1 MLIKII
7 LVLIVIALVIGLIVL
22 GYVQSPPDK
31 ALIISGLRKT
41 PRVLIGRAGWK
52 VPFFERKDFL
62 NLKLVSIQVQTAS
75 EVPTADYIN
84 ISVDAVA
91 NVKISKDNEMIAL
104 AAQNFLNAKTEYM
117 ATVAKEV
124 LEGSLREIVG
134 GMPLVDM
141 VQNREVFN
149 QKVAESASP
158 DLKKMGLEVVN
169 FNVQNFVDRN
179 GVIENLGID
188 NVVKIKKS
196 AEIARAES
204 ERDIAIAKA
213 NAEREAE
220 QTRIDTQTDIAKRQ
234 NDLAIKQAELK
245 KDADIK
251 QAEADAAYTIQQ
263 EEQRKTI
270 EVTRSNA
277 DIAKREM
284 EVSLMTKEAEVKE
297 QALNAEIK
305 KKADAELYKRQQDA
319 EAKKY
324 EMEKEAEAL
333 KAKAAAEAQAMR
345 AKAEAEAEAIRIK
358 GQAEAEVIQQKALA
372 EAEGIDKKAEAMK
385 KMGEAAILEM
395 YFNALPDI
403 VKNAAEPLSK
413 VDKITMYGDSQ
424 SSKLTG
430 DIINTM
436 TKVTDG
442 VREATG
448 VDLASVIAGFLG
460 GKAIASQSKDSNLAT
475 SETTVSN
482 EQVIP
487 DITESATGEDK

>member
-1 MLIKII
+1 MLPKII
-7 LVLIVIALVIGLIVL
+7 IAAVAIFVFVLLLVL

-52 VPFFERKDFL
+52 VPFFERRDLL
-62 NLKLVSIQVQTAS
+62 NLKLVSIQVQTSS

-91 NVKISKDNEMIAL
+91 NVKISNDPEMLSL
-104 AAQNFLNAKTEYM
+104 AAQNFLNAPTEYI
-117 ATVAKEV
+117 ASVAREV

-141 VQNREVFN
+141 VQNREAFN
-149 QKVAESASP
+149 QKVAESAGP
-158 DLKKMGLEVVN
+158 DLRKMGLEVVN

-188 NVVKIKKS
+188 NVVKIKKT

-213 NAEREAE
+213 NAQREAE
-220 QTRIDTQTDIAKRQ
+220 QTRIDTQTDIAQRQ
-234 NDLAIKQAELK
+234 NDLAIKQSELK
-245 KDADIK
+245 KEADVK

-284 EVSLMTKEAEVKE
+284 EVSLMTKEAQVKE

-305 KKADAELYKRQQDA
+305 KKADAELYKRQQEA
-319 EAKKY
+319 EAKRY

-333 KAKAAAEAQAMR
+333 KAKAAAEATAMR

-358 GQAEAEVIQQKALA
+358 GEAEAAVIKQKAVA

-395 YFNALPDI
+395 YFNILPEV

-413 VDKITMYGDSQ
+413 VEKITMYGESA

-430 DIINTM
+430 DIINTV

-442 VREATG
+442 VKESTG
-448 VDLASVIAGFLG
+448 VDLASVISGFLG
-460 GKAIASQSKDSNLAT
+460 GNAAGKLKDIIESKKDDAE
-475 SETTVSN
+475 SEAAV
-482 EQVIP
+482 
-487 DITESATGEDK
+487 TEE

>member
-1 MLIKII
+1 MLPKII
-7 LVLIVIALVIGLIVL
+7 IAAVAIFVFVLLLVL

-52 VPFFERKDFL
+52 VPFFERRDLL
-62 NLKLVSIQVQTAS
+62 NLKLVSIQVQTSS

-91 NVKISKDNEMIAL
+91 NVKISNDPEMLSL
-104 AAQNFLNAKTEYM
+104 AAQNFLNAPTEYI
-117 ATVAKEV
+117 ASVAREV

-141 VQNREVFN
+141 VQNREAFN
-149 QKVAESASP
+149 QKVAESAGP
-158 DLKKMGLEVVN
+158 DLRKMGLEVVN

-188 NVVKIKKS
+188 NVVKIKKT

-213 NAEREAE
+213 NAQREAE
-220 QTRIDTQTDIAKRQ
+220 QTRIDTQTDIAQRQ
-234 NDLAIKQAELK
+234 NDLAIKQSELK
-245 KDADIK
+245 KEADVK

-284 EVSLMTKEAEVKE
+284 EVSLMTKEAQVKE

-305 KKADAELYKRQQDA
+305 KKADAELYKRQQEA
-319 EAKKY
+319 EAKRY

-333 KAKAAAEAQAMR
+333 KAKAAAEATAMR

-358 GQAEAEVIQQKALA
+358 GEAEAAVIKQKAVA

-395 YFNALPDI
+395 YFNILPEV

-413 VDKITMYGDSQ
+413 VEKITMYGESA

-430 DIINTM
+430 DIINTV

-442 VREATG
+442 VKESTG
-448 VDLASVIAGFLG
+448 VDLASVISGFLG
-460 GKAIASQSKDSNLAT
+460 GNAAGKLKDIIENKKDDAE
-475 SETTVSN
+475 SEAAV
-482 EQVIP
+482 
-487 DITESATGEDK
+487 TEE

>member
-1 MLIKII
+1 MVGII
-7 LVLIVIALVIGLIVL
+7 IGSIVIVFVVVLIVL

-31 ALIISGLRKT
+31 ALIISGLRKV

-52 VPFFERKDFL
+52 VPFFERKDTL
-62 NLKLVSIQVQTAS
+62 NLKLVSIQVQTSS
-75 EVPTADYIN
+75 EVPTSDYIN

-91 NVKISKDNEMIAL
+91 NVKISNDTDMISL
-104 AAQNFLNAKTEYM
+104 ASQNFLNSSTDYI
-117 ATVAKEV
+117 ATVAREV

-134 GMPLVDM
+134 GMALVDM

-158 DLKKMGLEVVN
+158 DLRKMGLEVVN

-188 NVVKIKKS
+188 NVVKIKKT

-220 QTRIDTQTDIAKRQ
+220 QTKIDTQTDIAQRQ
-234 NDLAIKQAELK
+234 NELAIKKSELK
-245 KDADIK
+245 KQSDIK
-251 QAEADAAYTIQQ
+251 KAEADAAYTIQQ

-284 EVSLMTKEAEVKE
+284 EVSLMKKEAEVKE

-305 KKADAELYKRQQDA
+305 KKADAELYKRQQEA
-319 EAKKY
+319 EAKRY

-333 KAKAAAEAQAMR
+333 KTKANAEAQALK
-345 AKAEAEAEAIRIK
+345 AKADAEAEAIRIK
-358 GQAEAEVIQQKALA
+358 GQADAEVIRQKAIA

-395 YFNALPDI
+395 YFNALPEI
-403 VKNAAEPLSK
+403 VKNAAEPLAK
-413 VDKITMYGDSQ
+413 VDKITMYGDSH

-430 DIINTM
+430 DIINTV

-442 VREATG
+442 VKESTG
-448 VDLASVIAGFLG
+448 IDMPSVIAGFLG
-460 GKAIASQSKDSNLAT
+460 GNAVGKLNTKVEPTLDVAKEVIEEIKETNTKEKD
-475 SETTVSN
+475 
-482 EQVIP
+482 
-487 DITESATGEDK
+487 KK

>member
-1 MLIKII
+1 MEYLPII
-7 LVLIVIALVIGLIVL
+7 IALVVVFIIIMVL

-31 ALIISGLRKT
+31 ALIISGLRKK
-41 PRVLIGRAGWK
+41 PRVLIGRAGIM
-52 VPFFERKDFL
+52 VPFFERKDAL
-62 NLKLVSIQVQTAS
+62 NLRLMSIQVQTS
-75 EVPTADYIN
+75 TEVPTADYIN

-91 NVKISKDNEMIAL
+91 NVKISKEPDMITL
-104 AAQNFLNAKTEYM
+104 AAQNFLNAKTDYISS
-117 ATVAKEV
+117 VAREV

-141 VQNREVFN
+141 VQNREAFN
-149 QKVAESASP
+149 QKVAQSASP
-158 DLKKMGLEVVN
+158 DLRKMGLEVVN

-213 NAEREAE
+213 NAQREAE
-220 QTRIDTQTDIAKRQ
+220 QAKIDTQTDIAQRQ
-234 NDLAIKQAELK
+234 NALDIKQSELK
-245 KDADIK
+245 KQADIK
-251 QAEADAAYTIQQ
+251 KAEADAAYTIQQ

-297 QALNAEIK
+297 QALNAEIR
-305 KKADAELYKRQQDA
+305 KKADADLYKRQQDA

-324 EMEKEAEAL
+324 EMEKDAEAL
-333 KAKAAAEAQAMR
+333 KARAQAEAAALK
-345 AKAEAEAEAIRIK
+345 AKADAEAEAIRIK
-358 GQAEAEVIQQKALA
+358 GEAEAAVIRQKAVA
-372 EAEGIDKKAEAMK
+372 EADGIDKKAEAMK

-395 YFNALPDI
+395 YFNTLPEV
-403 VKNAAEPLSK
+403 VKNAAEPLAK
-413 VDKITMYGDSQ
+413 VDRITMYGDSK
-424 SSKLTG
+424 SSNLTG
-430 DIINTM
+430 DIINTV

-442 VREATG
+442 VKETTG
-448 VDLASVIAGFLG
+448 VDLPSIIAGFLG
-460 GKAIASQSKDSNLAT
+460 GKTIAENGAKFAASSAEPEVKTNPDNEGLNNSNF
-475 SETTVSN
+475 SN
-482 EQVIP
+482 KQ
-487 DITESATGEDK
+487 

>member
-1 MLIKII
+1 MIVKLVAALI
-7 LVLIVIALVIGLIVL
+7 VVVVVIALLIL

-31 ALIISGLRKT
+31 ALIISGLRKV

-52 VPFFERKDFL
+52 VPFFERKDTL
-62 NLKLVSIQVQTAS
+62 NLKLVSIQVQTSS

-91 NVKISKDNEMIAL
+91 NVKIGKEDDMIGL
-104 AAQNFLNAKTEYM
+104 AAQNFLNSPTDYIAN
-117 ATVAKEV
+117 VAKEV

-134 GMPLVDM
+134 GMALVDM
-141 VQNREVFN
+141 VQNREAFN
-149 QKVAESASP
+149 QKVQQSASP
-158 DLKKMGLEVVN
+158 DLRKMGLEVVN
-169 FNVQNFVDRN
+169 FNVQNFVDKN

-188 NVVKIKKS
+188 NVVKIKKT

-213 NAEREAE
+213 NSAREAKQAE
-220 QTRIDTQTDIAKRQ
+220 IDTQTDIAQRQ
-234 NDLAIKQAELK
+234 NDLSIKQSELK
-245 KDADIK
+245 KAADVK

-297 QALNAEIK
+297 QALNAEIR
-305 KKADAELYKRQQDA
+305 KKADAELYRRQQDA
-319 EAKKY
+319 EAKRY

-333 KAKAAAEAQAMR
+333 KAKANAEALALK
-345 AKAEAEAEAIRIK
+345 AKAEAEAEAIKIK
-358 GQAEAEVIQQKALA
+358 GEAEADVIRQKAVA

-395 YFNALPDI
+395 YFKVLPEV

-413 VDKITMYGDSQ
+413 VDKITMYGTSDSAR
-424 SSKLTG
+424 LTG
-430 DIINTM
+430 DIINTV

-442 VREATG
+442 VKEATG
-448 VDLASVIAGFLG
+448 VDLTSVISNFLG
-460 GKAIASQSKDSNLAT
+460 KTNPSNT
-475 SETTVSN
+475 PKPV
-482 EQVIP
+482 
-487 DITESATGEDK
+487 DES

>member
-1 MLIKII
+1 MLVKLII
-7 LVLIVIALVIGLIVL
+7 AAVVIFIFILLLIL

-52 VPFFERKDFL
+52 VPFFERKDVL
-62 NLKLVSIQVQTAS
+62 NLKLVSIQVQTSS

-91 NVKISKDNEMIAL
+91 NVKISNEPEMLSL
-104 AAQNFLNAKTEYM
+104 ASQNFLNAPTDYI
-117 ATVAKEV
+117 ASVAREV

-141 VQNREVFN
+141 VQNREAFN
-149 QKVAESASP
+149 QKVAESAGP
-158 DLKKMGLEVVN
+158 DLRKMGLEVVN

-188 NVVKIKKS
+188 NVVKIKKT

-213 NAEREAE
+213 NAQREAE
-220 QTRIDTQTDIAKRQ
+220 QTRIDTQTDIAQRQ
-234 NDLAIKQAELK
+234 NDLAIKQSELK
-245 KDADIK
+245 KEADVK

-284 EVSLMTKEAEVKE
+284 EVSLMTKEAQVKE

-305 KKADAELYKRQQDA
+305 KKADAELYKRQQEA
-319 EAKKY
+319 EAKRY

-333 KAKAAAEAQAMR
+333 KAKAAAEATAMR

-358 GQAEAEVIQQKALA
+358 GEAEAAVIKQKAVA

-395 YFNALPDI
+395 YFNILPEV

-413 VDKITMYGDSQ
+413 VEKITMYGESA

-430 DIINTM
+430 DIINTV

-442 VREATG
+442 VKESTG
-448 VDLASVIAGFLG
+448 VDLASVISGFLG
-460 GKAIASQSKDSNLAT
+460 GNAAGKLKDIVEGKQDDKAD
-475 SETTVSN
+475 EN
-482 EQVIP
+482 EAAV
-487 DITESATGEDK
+487 TEE

>member
-1 MLIKII
+1 MLPKII
-7 LVLIVIALVIGLIVL
+7 IAAVAIFVFVLLLVL

-52 VPFFERKDFL
+52 VPFFERRDLL
-62 NLKLVSIQVQTAS
+62 NLKLVSIQVQTSS

-91 NVKISKDNEMIAL
+91 NVKISNDPEMLSL
-104 AAQNFLNAKTEYM
+104 AAQNFLNAPTEYI
-117 ATVAKEV
+117 ASVAREV

-141 VQNREVFN
+141 VQNREAFN
-149 QKVAESASP
+149 QKVAESAGP
-158 DLKKMGLEVVN
+158 DLRKMGLEVVN

-188 NVVKIKKS
+188 NVVKIKKT

-213 NAEREAE
+213 NAQREAE
-220 QTRIDTQTDIAKRQ
+220 QTRIDTQTDIAQRQ
-234 NDLAIKQAELK
+234 NDLAIKQSELK
-245 KDADIK
+245 KEADVK

-284 EVSLMTKEAEVKE
+284 EVSLMTKEAQVKE

-305 KKADAELYKRQQDA
+305 KKADAELYKRQQEA
-319 EAKKY
+319 EAKRY

-333 KAKAAAEAQAMR
+333 KAKAAAEATAMR

-358 GQAEAEVIQQKALA
+358 GEAEAAVIKQKAVA

-395 YFNALPDI
+395 YFNILPEV

-413 VDKITMYGDSQ
+413 VEKITMYGESA

-430 DIINTM
+430 DIINTV

-442 VREATG
+442 VKESTG
-448 VDLASVIAGFLG
+448 VDLASVISGFLG
-460 GKAIASQSKDSNLAT
+460 GNAAGKLKDIIE
-475 SETTVSN
+475 SEKDDAESEAAV
-482 EQVIP
+482 
-487 DITESATGEDK
+487 TEE

>member
-1 MLIKII
+1 MLPKII
-7 LVLIVIALVIGLIVL
+7 IAAVAIFVFVLLLVL

-52 VPFFERKDFL
+52 VPFFERRDLL
-62 NLKLVSIQVQTAS
+62 NLKLVSIQVQTSS

-91 NVKISKDNEMIAL
+91 NVKISNDPEMLSL
-104 AAQNFLNAKTEYM
+104 AAQNFLNAPTEYI
-117 ATVAKEV
+117 ASVAREV

-141 VQNREVFN
+141 VQNREAFN
-149 QKVAESASP
+149 QKVAESAGP
-158 DLKKMGLEVVN
+158 DLRKMGLEVVN

-188 NVVKIKKS
+188 NVVKIKKT

-213 NAEREAE
+213 NAQREAE
-220 QTRIDTQTDIAKRQ
+220 QTRIDTQTDIAQRQ
-234 NDLAIKQAELK
+234 NDLAIKQSELK
-245 KDADIK
+245 KEADVK

-284 EVSLMTKEAEVKE
+284 EVSLMTKEAQVKE

-305 KKADAELYKRQQDA
+305 KKADAELYKRQQEA
-319 EAKKY
+319 EAKRY

-333 KAKAAAEAQAMR
+333 KAKAAAEATAMR

-358 GQAEAEVIQQKALA
+358 GEAEAAVIKQKAVA

-395 YFNALPDI
+395 YFNILPEV

-413 VDKITMYGDSQ
+413 VEKITMYGESA

-430 DIINTM
+430 DIINTV

-442 VREATG
+442 VKESTG
-448 VDLASVIAGFLG
+448 VDLASVISGFLG
-460 GKAIASQSKDSNLAT
+460 GNAAGKLK
-475 SETTVSN
+475 
-482 EQVIP
+482 
-487 DITESATGEDK
+487 DITESKKDDAESEAAVTEE

>member
-1 MLIKII
+1 MIIKIAI
-7 LVLIVIALVIGLIVL
+7 GAAALLVFVVLLIM

-31 ALIISGLRKT
+31 ALIISGIRKN

-52 VPFFERKDFL
+52 VPFFERKDLL
-62 NLKLVSIQVQTAS
+62 NLKLVSIQVQTS
-75 EVPTADYIN
+75 TEVPTADYIN

-91 NVKISKDNEMIAL
+91 NVKISTEPEMISL
-104 AAQNFLNAKTEYM
+104 ASQNFLNSQTDYIAS
-117 ATVAKEV
+117 VAKEV

-141 VQNREVFN
+141 VQNREAFN
-149 QKVAESASP
+149 QKVAESARP
-158 DLKKMGLEVVN
+158 DLRKMGLEVVN

-188 NVVKIKKS
+188 NVVKIKKT

-213 NAEREAE
+213 NAQREAE
-220 QTRIDTQTDIAKRQ
+220 QTRIDTQTDIAQRQ
-234 NDLAIKQAELK
+234 NELAIKQSELK
-245 KDADIK
+245 KDADVK

-270 EVTRSNA
+270 EITRSNA
-277 DIAKREM
+277 DIARREM

-333 KAKAAAEAQAMR
+333 KAKAAAEAAALK

-358 GQAEAEVIQQKALA
+358 GEVEASVIKQKAVA

-395 YFNALPDI
+395 YFNILPEV

-413 VDKITMYGDSQ
+413 VEKITMYGESA

-430 DIINTM
+430 DIINTV

-442 VREATG
+442 VRESTG

-460 GKAIASQSKDSNLAT
+460 GNTAAKLAAPT
-475 SETTVSN
+475 GDDADKEAAPTKESE
-482 EQVIP
+482 
-487 DITESATGEDK
+487 

>member
-1 MLIKII
+1 MLTKII
-7 LVLIVIALVIGLIVL
+7 IGAVVIVVFVVLLIL

-31 ALIISGLRKT
+31 ALIISGIRKN

-52 VPFFERKDFL
+52 VPFFERKDLL
-62 NLKLVSIQVQTAS
+62 NLKLVSIQVQTS
-75 EVPTADYIN
+75 TEVPTADYIN

-91 NVKISKDNEMIAL
+91 NVKISTDPDMISL
-104 AAQNFLNAKTEYM
+104 ASQNFLNAQTDYI
-117 ATVAKEV
+117 ASVAKEV

-141 VQNREVFN
+141 VQNREAFN
-149 QKVAESASP
+149 QKVAESARP
-158 DLKKMGLEVVN
+158 DLRKMGLEVVN

-188 NVVKIKKS
+188 NVVKIKKT

-213 NAEREAE
+213 NAQREAE

-234 NDLAIKQAELK
+234 NDLSIKQAELK

-251 QAEADAAYTIQQ
+251 KAEADAAYTIQQ

-270 EVTRSNA
+270 EITRSNA
-277 DIAKREM
+277 DIARREM

-297 QALNAEIK
+297 QALNAEIR

-324 EMEKEAEAL
+324 EMEKEADAL
-333 KAKAAAEAQAMR
+333 KAKAAAEAAAMR

-358 GQAEAEVIQQKALA
+358 GEAEAEVIKQKAVA

-395 YFNALPDI
+395 YFNILPEV

-413 VDKITMYGDSQ
+413 VEKITMYGDSA

-430 DIINTM
+430 DIINTV

-442 VREATG
+442 VKESTG
-448 VDLASVIAGFLG
+448 IDLPSVIAGFLG
-460 GKAIASQSKDSNLAT
+460 ANVAEKLMGNNDDTQSEAAAA
-475 SETTVSN
+475 E
-482 EQVIP
+482 EEP
-487 DITESATGEDK
+487 TE

>member
-1 MLIKII
+1 MLPKII
-7 LVLIVIALVIGLIVL
+7 IAAVAIFVFVLLLVL

-52 VPFFERKDFL
+52 VPFFERRDLL
-62 NLKLVSIQVQTAS
+62 NLKLVSIQVQTSS

-91 NVKISKDNEMIAL
+91 NVKISNDPEMLSL
-104 AAQNFLNAKTEYM
+104 AAQNFLNAPTEYI
-117 ATVAKEV
+117 ASVAREV

-141 VQNREVFN
+141 VQNREAFN
-149 QKVAESASP
+149 QKVAESAGP
-158 DLKKMGLEVVN
+158 DLRKMGLEVVN

-188 NVVKIKKS
+188 NVVKIKKT

-213 NAEREAE
+213 NAQREAE
-220 QTRIDTQTDIAKRQ
+220 QTRIDTQTDIAQRQ
-234 NDLAIKQAELK
+234 NDLAIKQSELK
-245 KDADIK
+245 KEADVK

-284 EVSLMTKEAEVKE
+284 EVSLMTKEAQVKE

-305 KKADAELYKRQQDA
+305 KKADAELYKRQQEA
-319 EAKKY
+319 EAKRY

-333 KAKAAAEAQAMR
+333 KAKAAAEATAMR

-358 GQAEAEVIQQKALA
+358 GEAEAAVIKQKAVA

-395 YFNALPDI
+395 YFNILPEV

-413 VDKITMYGDSQ
+413 VEKITMYGESA

-430 DIINTM
+430 DIINTV

-442 VREATG
+442 VKESTG
-448 VDLASVIAGFLG
+448 VDLASVISGFLG
-460 GKAIASQSKDSNLAT
+460 GNAAGKLKDIIENKKDDAESKAA
-475 SETTVSN
+475 V
-482 EQVIP
+482 
-487 DITESATGEDK
+487 TEE

>member
-1 MLIKII
+1 MIIKII
-7 LVLIVIALVIGLIVL
+7 IAVIVIALIIGLIVL

-91 NVKISKDNEMIAL
+91 NVKISKDNDMIAL

-213 NAEREAE
+213 NAQREAE

-358 GQAEAEVIQQKALA
+358 GQAEAEVIQKKAVA

-395 YFNALPDI
+395 YFNVLPEI
-403 VKNAAEPLSK
+403 VKNAAEPLGK
-413 VDKITMYGDSQ
+413 VDKITMYGEAQ
-424 SSKLTG
+424 SAKLTG

-442 VREATG
+442 VKEATG

-460 GKAIASQSKDSNLAT
+460 GKALADNNNIIVEENSDKT
-475 SETTVSN
+475 VVDET
-482 EQVIP
+482 
-487 DITESATGEDK
+487 EDE

>member
-1 MLIKII
+1 MKIIILSNYVDEKIKIRYYLIKI
-7 LVLIVIALVIGLIVL
+7 
-22 GYVQSPPDK
+22 K
-31 ALIISGLRKT
+31 AYYLYSFSKQLM
-41 PRVLIGRAGWK
+41 L
-52 VPFFERKDFL
+52 
-62 NLKLVSIQVQTAS
+62 SIYN
-75 EVPTADYIN
+75 D
-84 ISVDAVA
+84 
-91 NVKISKDNEMIAL
+91 MIAL
-104 AAQNFLNAKTEYM
+104 AAQNFLNTKTEYM

-213 NAEREAE
+213 NAQREAE

-358 GQAEAEVIQQKALA
+358 GQAEAEVIQKKAVA

-395 YFNALPDI
+395 YFNVLPEI
-403 VKNAAEPLSK
+403 VKNAAEPLGK
-413 VDKITMYGDSQ
+413 VDKITMYGEAQ
-424 SSKLTG
+424 SAKLTG

-442 VREATG
+442 VKEATG

-460 GKAIASQSKDSNLAT
+460 GKALADNNNIIVEENSDNT
-475 SETTVSN
+475 VVDET
-482 EQVIP
+482 
-487 DITESATGEDK
+487 EDE

>member
-1 MLIKII
+1 L
-7 LVLIVIALVIGLIVL
+7 VL

-52 VPFFERKDFL
+52 VPFFERRDLL
-62 NLKLVSIQVQTAS
+62 NLKLVSIQVQTSS

-91 NVKISKDNEMIAL
+91 NVKISNDPEMLSL
-104 AAQNFLNAKTEYM
+104 AAQNFLNAPTEYI
-117 ATVAKEV
+117 ASVAREV

-141 VQNREVFN
+141 VQNREAFN
-149 QKVAESASP
+149 QKVAESAGP
-158 DLKKMGLEVVN
+158 DLRKMGLEVVN

-188 NVVKIKKS
+188 NVVKIKKT

-213 NAEREAE
+213 NAQREAE
-220 QTRIDTQTDIAKRQ
+220 QTRIDTQTDIAQRQ
-234 NDLAIKQAELK
+234 NDLAIKQSELK
-245 KDADIK
+245 KEADVK

-284 EVSLMTKEAEVKE
+284 EVSLMTKEAQVKE

-305 KKADAELYKRQQDA
+305 KKADAELYKRQQEA
-319 EAKKY
+319 EAKRY

-333 KAKAAAEAQAMR
+333 KAKAAAEATAMR

-358 GQAEAEVIQQKALA
+358 GEAEAAVIKQKAVA

-395 YFNALPDI
+395 YFNILPEV

-413 VDKITMYGDSQ
+413 VEKITMYGESA

-430 DIINTM
+430 DIINTV

-442 VREATG
+442 VKESTG
-448 VDLASVIAGFLG
+448 VDLASVISGFLG
-460 GKAIASQSKDSNLAT
+460 GNAAGKLKDIIENKKDDAE
-475 SETTVSN
+475 SEAAV
-482 EQVIP
+482 
-487 DITESATGEDK
+487 TEE

>member
-1 MLIKII
+1 MLAKII
-7 LVLIVIALVIGLIVL
+7 IAAVAIFVFVLLLVL

-52 VPFFERKDFL
+52 VPFFERRDLL
-62 NLKLVSIQVQTAS
+62 NLKLVSIQVQTSS

-91 NVKISKDNEMIAL
+91 NVKISNDPEMLSL
-104 AAQNFLNAKTEYM
+104 AAQNFLNAPTEYI
-117 ATVAKEV
+117 ASVAREV

-141 VQNREVFN
+141 VQNREAFN
-149 QKVAESASP
+149 QKVAESAGP
-158 DLKKMGLEVVN
+158 DLRKMGLEVVN

-188 NVVKIKKS
+188 NVVKIKKT

-213 NAEREAE
+213 NAQREAE
-220 QTRIDTQTDIAKRQ
+220 QTRIDTQTDIAQRQ
-234 NDLAIKQAELK
+234 NDLAIKQSELK
-245 KDADIK
+245 KEADVK

-284 EVSLMTKEAEVKE
+284 EVSLMTKEAQVKE

-305 KKADAELYKRQQDA
+305 KKADAELYKRQQEA
-319 EAKKY
+319 EAKRY

-333 KAKAAAEAQAMR
+333 KAKAAAEATAMR

-358 GQAEAEVIQQKALA
+358 GEAEAAVIKQKAVA

-395 YFNALPDI
+395 YFNILPEV

-413 VDKITMYGDSQ
+413 VEKITMYGESA

-430 DIINTM
+430 DIINTV

-442 VREATG
+442 VKESTG
-448 VDLASVIAGFLG
+448 VDLASVISGFLG
-460 GKAIASQSKDSNLAT
+460 GNAAGKLKDIIESKKDDAE
-475 SETTVSN
+475 SEAAV
-482 EQVIP
+482 
-487 DITESATGEDK
+487 TEE